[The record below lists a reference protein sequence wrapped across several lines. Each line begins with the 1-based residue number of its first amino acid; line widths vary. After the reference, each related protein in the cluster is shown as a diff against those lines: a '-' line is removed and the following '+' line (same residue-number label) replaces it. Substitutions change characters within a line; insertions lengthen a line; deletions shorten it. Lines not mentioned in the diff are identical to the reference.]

1 MSVFPVRV
9 LIIDDHVAVRR
20 GVSDLLQSALEG
32 ATFGYAES
40 EAEALQRLSGEFWDA
55 AVLDLNL
62 KARGGIDLI
71 RELKD
76 GQPDM
81 KVLIYTMHPE
91 EHFGL
96 LALRA
101 GADGYLTKDSP
112 SEELAKALKK
122 ILAGGRYVGPH
133 LGECLAEAVAK
144 KETTQPELLLS
155 DREYQVLKGLASGR
169 SLTQMGESLNL
180 SVKTISTYRSRIL
193 EKLQLNNNSD
203 LVRYALK
210 HQIVT

>member
-1 MSVFPVRV
+1 MSVVPVRI

-20 GVSDLLQSALEG
+20 GVGELLQSALEE

-40 EAEALQRLSGEFWDA
+40 EAEALQRLHGEFWDA
-55 AVLDLNL
+55 AILDLNL

-71 RELKD
+71 RDLKD
-76 GQPDM
+76 HQPAM
-81 KVLIYTMHPE
+81 KVLIYTMHAE

-96 LALRA
+96 MSLRA
-101 GADGYLTKDSP
+101 GADGYLTKDAA
-112 SEELAKALKK
+112 SEELVNALKK
-122 ILAGGRYVGPH
+122 ILAGGRYIGPK
-133 LGECLAEAVAK
+133 LAEYLADAVARR
-144 KETTQPELLLS
+144 ETTQPELLLS
-155 DREYQVLKGLASGR
+155 DREYQVLKGLASGK
-169 SLTQMGESLNL
+169 SLTQMGENLNL

-210 HQIVT
+210 HQIVI

>member
-1 MSVFPVRV
+1 
-9 LIIDDHVAVRR
+9 VAIRR
-20 GVSDLLQSALEG
+20 GVGELLQSALDG
-32 ATFGYAES
+32 ATFGYADS
-40 EAEALQRLSGEFWDA
+40 EAEALQRLHGEVWDA
-55 AVLDLNL
+55 AILDLNL

-71 RELKD
+71 RDLKD
-76 GQPDM
+76 RQPDI
-81 KVLIYTMHPE
+81 KVLIYTMHSE

-96 LALRA
+96 MALRA
-101 GADGYLTKDSP
+101 GADGYLTKDTP
-112 SEELAKALKK
+112 SEELANALKK

-133 LGECLAEAVAK
+133 LAECLADAVAR
-144 KETTQPELLLS
+144 KETTKPELLLS
-155 DREYQVLKGLASGR
+155 DREYQVLKGLASGQ
-169 SLTQMGESLNL
+169 SLTQMGENLNL